1 MLCNVRL
8 TKLNQAT
15 IEFLA
20 NFSLAY
26 IIENNKFIS
35 RNTLRKH
42 KARENK
48 TPS

>member
-26 IIENNKFIS
+26 IMKNNKFIS
-35 RNTLRKH
+35 QDTLQKC
-42 KARENK
+42 KARENE